1 MEKLQAY
8 RLGTECF
15 LQGED
20 LISGNTI
27 PGDEILGNENL
38 VRLLQIE
45 TELMDFAS
53 ISQDSVSASPGS
65 SPEKELMS
73 PGMVQ
78 ATQGSELVEDSSVI
92 DLLVMGAEA
101 VEARNWVLSL
111 AIVAKLN
118 CLLNDGENGDNP
130 FNRLAL
136 FFTQGLFH
144 RSIDAPEMFRETVTR
159 QADILPIFHVLQE
172 LSPYVKF
179 AHFTANQAILE
190 ATEGDQEIH
199 VIDFDIMEGIQ
210 WPPLMADLA
219 ARKNVVSLRVTAT
232 ITDQKNLISVQQ
244 TGRRLKEFADSI
256 HFPFVIDHLVIVS
269 DNDFESINTGH
280 TLIANCMMHQLH
292 IPKRNLS
299 QVKTFI
305 DGVTKLS
312 PKILILVEE
321 ELFRFTRTP
330 SMSFVEFFCEALH
343 HYTALSDSLVS
354 SFCKNREAGL
364 RQIEKEFIGIRILD
378 TLGQFPSANEEK
390 RQWGKGFD
398 CLRAFKPITLSFCN
412 ISQAK
417 SLVSLFRGGYWVQ
430 NEKWKLTLYWKS
442 MPLTTASIWVPI
454 STSR

>member
-20 LISGNTI
+20 PISGNTI

-144 RSIDAPEMFRETVTR
+144 RSIDAPEMFREPVTR

-256 HFPFVIDHLVIVS
+256 HFPFVIDHLVMVS

-321 ELFRFTRTP
+321 ELF
-330 SMSFVEFFCEALH
+330 
-343 HYTALSDSLVS
+343 
-354 SFCKNREAGL
+354 SFCKNRESGL